1 MFTAFVIGNLA
12 SGKST
17 ATRYL
22 ASRGARRIDL
32 DQLAKDLYVP
42 GSEIVESLVDAFGAE
57 ILDEGGYIRARV
69 LAERAF
75 ATPESAH
82 QLNSIVLPVV
92 YDRLNNL
99 LLPSTCTVE
108 DDGATFTVVEVSLAQ
123 EFTYAFNLADEIIAI
138 TAPADIRRMRAIER
152 GMGAEDFEARSAL
165 QPSEEELCSL
175 ASLVIDNTAGDDSL
189 FAALDVW
196 MADKGLLPGQISL
209 GGLDA

>member
-1 MFTAFVIGNLA
+1 MFTALVIGNLA

-22 ASRGARRIDL
+22 ASHGARRIDL

-42 GSEIVESLVDAFGAE
+42 GSEIVESLVDAFGAD
-57 ILDEGGYIRARV
+57 ILDEGGYIRTKV

-75 ATPESAH
+75 ATHESAH
-82 QLNSIVLPVV
+82 QLNSIVLPMV

-108 DDGATFTVVEVSLAQ
+108 DGCAAFTVVEVSLAQ

-138 TAPADIRRMRAIER
+138 TAPTDIRRMRAIER
-152 GMGAEDFEARSAL
+152 GMSAEDFDARAAL
-165 QPSEEELCSL
+165 QPSEEELCAL

-189 FAALDVW
+189 FASLDAW
-196 MADKGLLPGQISL
+196 MADNGLLPGQMSL
-209 GGLDA
+209 DGLDA

>member
-32 DQLAKDLYVP
+32 DRLAKDLYVP

-57 ILDEGGYIRARV
+57 ILDEGGYIRTRV
-69 LAERAF
+69 LAECAF

-99 LLPSTCTVE
+99 LLPSSCTVE
-108 DDGATFTVVEVSLAQ
+108 DDGVTFTVVEVSLAQ

-152 GMGAEDFEARSAL
+152 GMSAEDFDARAAL

-175 ASLVIDNTAGDDSL
+175 ASLVIDNAAGDDSL
-189 FAALDVW
+189 FAALDAW
-196 MADKGLLPGQISL
+196 MADKGLLPGQMSL
-209 GGLDA
+209 DGLDA

>member
-42 GSEIVESLVDAFGAE
+42 GSEIVESLVDAFGAD
-57 ILDEGGYIRARV
+57 ILDEGGYIRTKV

-75 ATPESAH
+75 AIHESAH

-108 DDGATFTVVEVSLAQ
+108 DDASTFTVVEVSLAQ

-152 GMGAEDFEARSAL
+152 GMSAEDFDARAAL
-165 QPSEEELCSL
+165 QPSEDELCSL
-175 ASLVIDNTAGDDSL
+175 ASLVIDNAAGDDSL
-189 FAALDVW
+189 FAALDAW
-196 MADKGLLPGQISL
+196 MADKGLLPGQMSL
-209 GGLDA
+209 DGLDA